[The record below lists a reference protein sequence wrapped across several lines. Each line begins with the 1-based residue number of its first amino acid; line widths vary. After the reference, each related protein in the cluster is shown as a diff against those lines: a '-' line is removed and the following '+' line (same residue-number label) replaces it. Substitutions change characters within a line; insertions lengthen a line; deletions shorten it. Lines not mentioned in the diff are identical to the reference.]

1 MADRKDQPAVL
12 RRKVERLQALLEAE
26 QKRSQTVFDAYRTA
40 LYELTEANLKLSRIE
55 AALKGDQ

>member
-1 MADRKDQPAVL
+1 VADRKEQPAVL

-26 QKRSQTVFDAYRTA
+26 QKRSQTAFDAYRTA

-55 AALKGDQ
+55 AALKGDE